1 MGRPTGAPCWQKK
14 RFDQLGDAP
23 RDLSSRLHQEPEANA
38 SEAVLAAGELTRAGT
53 RSATARGRGHR
64 PTATPK
70 GARGLCPRALR
81 REAADPQRPRK
92 RSFRGVLERDQLR
105 GDPAAFHP
113 ENEHGMNRR
122 APTLRR

>member
-1 MGRPTGAPCWQKK
+1 MFRSESRRLSRVCKPPLGRMQPGHSDSRESRTNGQADQRSLLAKK

-53 RSATARGRGHR
+53 RSATARGRGDR

-70 GARGLCPRALR
+70 
-81 REAADPQRPRK
+81 
-92 RSFRGVLERDQLR
+92 
-105 GDPAAFHP
+105 
-113 ENEHGMNRR
+113 
-122 APTLRR
+122 